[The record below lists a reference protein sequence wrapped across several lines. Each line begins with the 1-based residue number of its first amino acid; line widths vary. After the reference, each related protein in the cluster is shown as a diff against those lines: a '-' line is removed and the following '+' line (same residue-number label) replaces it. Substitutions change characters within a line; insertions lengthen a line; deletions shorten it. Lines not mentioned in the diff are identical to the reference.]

1 MHPFREAVER
11 GDVGAL
17 PGLLAE
23 DVVFLS
29 PVAFTPYTGR
39 AMVGAIL
46 RGVARVFEDL
56 RYVREIADQAGRDHA
71 LMFKARIGDR
81 EVHGCDFLRTND
93 AGLIEELCVMVR
105 PMSAA
110 RTLADAMAAQ
120 FETIRREALTP

>member
-11 GDVGAL
+11 GDIDAL
-17 PGLLAE
+17 PGMLAE

-46 RGVARVFEDL
+46 RGVARVFEDM
-56 RYVREIADQAGRDHA
+56 RYVREFADESGRGHA
-71 LMFKARIGDR
+71 LVFKAWIGDR
-81 EVHGCDFLRTND
+81 EIHGCDFLRTND
-93 AGLIEELCVMVR
+93 EGLIEELCVMVR
-105 PMSAA
+105 PLSAA
-110 RTLADAMAAQ
+110 RALADAMGAQ